1 MRSEVPGHR
10 HADLMQIV
18 DALGPVGDFAESLD
32 GREEHGGQDR
42 DDADDHQQFEEREPA
57 TPP

>member
-1 MRSEVPGHR
+1 MRPEVPRHR

-18 DALGPVGDFAESLD
+18 DAFGPVGHFTKSLD
-32 GREEHGGQDR
+32 SWEEHGGQDR

>member
-1 MRSEVPGHR
+1 MPLHR
-10 HADLMQIV
+10 HSDLMQIIH
-18 DALGPVGDFAESLD
+18 AFGPAGDFAQSLD

-42 DDADDHQQFEEREPA
+42 DDADDHQQFEEGEPA